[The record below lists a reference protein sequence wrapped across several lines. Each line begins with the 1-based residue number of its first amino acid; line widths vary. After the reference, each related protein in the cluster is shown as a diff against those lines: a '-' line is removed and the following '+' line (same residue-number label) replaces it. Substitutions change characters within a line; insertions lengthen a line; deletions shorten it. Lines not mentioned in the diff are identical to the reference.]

1 MMMPKKDDQSAID
14 ASHGGE
20 SRRIMNTRAK
30 TEEKAGNNATQP
42 SCQRKGEVDSLP
54 FYLT

>member
-20 SRRIMNTRAK
+20 SRRIMNTPR
-30 TEEKAGNNATQP
+30 GD
-42 SCQRKGEVDSLP
+42 RR
-54 FYLT
+54 